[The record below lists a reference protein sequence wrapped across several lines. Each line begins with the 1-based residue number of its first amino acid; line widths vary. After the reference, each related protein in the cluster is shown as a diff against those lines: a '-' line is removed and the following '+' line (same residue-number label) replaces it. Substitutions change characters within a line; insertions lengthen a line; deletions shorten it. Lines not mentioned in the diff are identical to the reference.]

1 MYLLLALRAA
11 RDCILTVEVGITSV
25 SKQSVFTRLERMC
38 WESNH

>member
-1 MYLLLALRAA
+1 MYLLLTLQADRYYK
-11 RDCILTVEVGITSV
+11 LTVEVGMTSV